1 MPPSP
6 VSPTLFLVG
15 VGEEF
20 VNTSAELPRAVARSG
35 ISPIEV
41 LLDSEDAMFSRDRLA
56 INMHQ
61 MFQNQGQ
68 SKVYLSSCRHRDR
81 FHGIHSGAVASQ
93 PCNYHQN
100 PDQFCAVVSG
110 WRRTKPRA

>member
-61 MFQNQGQ
+61 MFQNQDNRRFTYRLVVTEIVFT
-68 SKVYLSSCRHRDR
+68 VYILVLWPRSLVTIIR
-81 FHGIHSGAVASQ
+81 I
-93 PCNYHQN
+93 
-100 PDQFCAVVSG
+100 
-110 WRRTKPRA
+110 RTNFVL